1 MYHNTSL
8 GRFTLGDWISDDAAS
23 EFPLNRSTMTA
34 VMTTTT
40 VTDDTISDNGSGFTV
55 PLVCV
60 NCLELQGIFF
70 DSNRHICQT
79 WRTNR
84 ASRISQIL
92 LFLPLTLVTL
102 SIIDNTSCFTR
113 SFMEVCSCSGESGVS
128 DRSCELRLT
137 SSFSRPRRSQA
148 CSWRSRWI
156 DGERGPGFIR
166 MLFMRVIVG
175 RAAMDEWVFRECTPD
190 KATGKTG

>member
-23 EFPLNRSTMTA
+23 EFPLNRPTMTA
-34 VMTTTT
+34 VMATTT

-102 SIIDNTSCFTR
+102 STILPASLAHSRKSALVLGNPVLATVPANSDSHPPSPGLAGAKPVVGAR
-113 SFMEVCSCSGESGVS
+113 GGLMEKEVRDS
-128 DRSCELRLT
+128 L
-137 SSFSRPRRSQA
+137 
-148 CSWRSRWI
+148 
-156 DGERGPGFIR
+156 
-166 MLFMRVIVG
+166 
-175 RAAMDEWVFRECTPD
+175 ECYL
-190 KATGKTG
+190 